1 MNLEE
6 KESKSPSRK
15 SMSPGN
21 KRMKPS
27 KKKQEQDAKAQAK
40 AEEQTIKE
48 HRQNLRDLR
57 TTLGIQCLPK
67 KPIYLVVTPVD
78 YHERP
83 GPPSPLKIDFI
94 RRY

>member
-1 MNLEE
+1 MNHN
-6 KESKSPSRK
+6 
-15 SMSPGN
+15 N

-27 KKKQEQDAKAQAK
+27 KKETGTRRKGPSK

-57 TTLGIQCLPK
+57 TTLGVKCLPK

-78 YHERP
+78 HHERP
-83 GPPSPLKIDFI
+83 GPPSPLKIDLFPPI
-94 RRY
+94 LKTPGSFVKGHLK